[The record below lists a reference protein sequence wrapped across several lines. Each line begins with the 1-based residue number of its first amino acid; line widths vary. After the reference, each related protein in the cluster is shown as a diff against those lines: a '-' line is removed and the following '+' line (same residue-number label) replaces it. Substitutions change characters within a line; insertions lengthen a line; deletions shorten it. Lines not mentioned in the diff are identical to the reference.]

1 MIRPLLQQT
10 RSYVTTPE
18 SIIGYL
24 HPRRHQTP
32 AWQRRVLLSGLT
44 EAVSTSNKFW
54 WTWSEFDAGIEM
66 LVEWLIAALSKESNS
81 EGTAELVM
89 HALSLLPWDV
99 EALDKFDAL
108 ESLVQQNEESLKAR
122 FGPGASS
129 VSLLPDFSAS

>member
-1 MIRPLLQQT
+1 
-10 RSYVTTPE
+10 
-18 SIIGYL
+18 
-24 HPRRHQTP
+24 
-32 AWQRRVLLSGLT
+32 
-44 EAVSTSNKFW
+44 
-54 WTWSEFDAGIEM
+54 M

-129 VSLLPDFSAS
+129 VSLFPDFAAS